1 MTVEARLREKEDE
14 RRKKSGEVAADF
26 VSKMFSSSSNKS
38 MLGMMQA
45 EDEEVLAAASAKVD
59 DACSA
64 ATDRK
69 VLLLFFKATEGE
81 RWRRSTHWGTD
92 EDVSEWYGISCDA
105 DGRVTDIDLGENN
118 LSGRL
123 PMCIGRLDKLLS
135 LYLDYNYIRG
145 ALPPTL
151 SHCTGLRDLCLN
163 NNLLMDTI
171 PSSLAQLRDLEI
183 LNLESNQFVGEIPD
197 SLGALSRL
205 VCLDLRWNAIS
216 GAVPASLGECRQLQ
230 ELWLQ
235 GNQLAGELPPT
246 LGNLPN
252 LEWLGLSQNAI
263 EGVEES
269 RQMFQGKYGS
279 RVGIFL
285 DSSDGAAPRRK
296 RSAPPAFMLEPGMS
310 EQDRRAEDRFRRV
323 RRHYS
328 KHRGSLR
335 RASMQVTGEAGSVVD
350 FDAPHSMT
358 ARSAY
363 EQFKDDETGRRY
375 VHARAPR
382 RGLVGLVPDLPF
394 AFPVCCLANARFL

>member
-1 MTVEARLREKEDE
+1 MSVEARLREKEDE

-26 VSKMFSSSSNKS
+26 VSKMFSTSSNKS
-38 MLGMMQA
+38 MLGLSVQA
-45 EDEEVLAAASAKVD
+45 EDEKVLAAASTKLGD
-59 DACSA
+59 ECSA

-69 VLLLFFKATEGE
+69 ALMLLFEATEGV
-81 RWRRSTHWGTD
+81 RWRKSTHWGTD
-92 EDVSEWYGISCDA
+92 EDVSEWYGISCDEQ
-105 DGRVTDIDLGENN
+105 GRVTDIDLGENN

-123 PMCIGRLDKLLS
+123 PVCIGKLDKLLS

-151 SHCTGLRDLCLN
+151 SQCTGLRDLCLN
-163 NNLLMDTI
+163 NNLLMDAI
-171 PSSLAQLRDLEI
+171 PSALSLLRDLEI
-183 LNLESNQFVGEIPD
+183 LNLESNQFVGEIPE
-197 SLGALSRL
+197 SFGALSRL

-216 GAVPASLGECRQLQ
+216 GSVPSSMGKCRQLQ

-235 GNQLAGELPPT
+235 GNQLSGELPPA

-296 RSAPPAFMLEPGMS
+296 RSAPPAFMLEPDMT
-310 EQDRRAEDRFRRV
+310 EQERRTEDRFRRV

-335 RASMQVTGEAGSVVD
+335 RASMQVTRGEGGSVVD
-350 FDAPHSMT
+350 FDAPHSMC

-363 EQFKDDETGRRY
+363 EQFKDDESG
-375 VHARAPR
+375 R
-382 RGLVGLVPDLPF
+382 RGLLRRRQSAPALVNLDKAP
-394 AFPVCCLANARFL
+394 PV